1 MVVLRIK
8 NYGAPHPLMNLDHST
23 LNSLRG
29 LKALKIGSE
38 SVKILSNDNSIN
50 SNSIPLLA
58 WKILSYQ
65 DSFEK
70 NYPFFLKKQVVLLK
84 WKRM

>member
-8 NYGAPHPLMNLDHST
+8 NHGAPHPLMNLDHST
-23 LNSLRG
+23 LNFLRG

-38 SVKILSNDNSIN
+38 SVKILSKDNYIN

-58 WKILSYQ
+58 WKILSLPRQ
-65 DSFEK
+65 
-70 NYPFFLKKQVVLLK
+70 
-84 WKRM
+84 R